1 MPETP
6 PPTDRRPRRRAALIA
21 AVACV
26 AVAGGIGAW
35 FLVGSGGDA
44 EGCADLLKDKRIQK
58 ALGEDHAAVTDCAAL
73 GTAIREATVGSV
85 PGEHSLRQ
93 AQAMKD
99 VLVAVGNGLD
109 DKGGRL
115 DPELSVPLAVA
126 LADYAADTDKL
137 LGIGDAD
144 HVSHAVPSEPAWED
158 ADGVHMSVLRLELLR
173 TIRALSQEPA
183 AYTALRDAATRYA
196 AEGLAAVRPGTT
208 GAELTVPPARNSR
221 TLGTLDG
228 VRADV
233 LRDLGEKEADRWQDE
248 VLAGLTKDAT
258 EPPSY
263 TKDPVGHLV
272 ATWQQTLRAKGADA
286 LEDQSADL
294 TATWG
299 TALGLDAS
307 VRDDLRKDASDS
319 SFNER
324 KDTLDQ
330 LD

>member
-6 PPTDRRPRRRAALIA
+6 PPTDRRPRRRAALTT

-44 EGCADLLKDKRIQK
+44 EGCADLRKDERIQK

-73 GTAIREATVGSV
+73 GTAIRGATVGSV

-99 VLVAVGNGLD
+99 VLVAVGERLD

-115 DPELSVPLAVA
+115 DPDLSVPLAVA

-137 LGIGDAD
+137 FGIGDAD
-144 HVSHAVPSEPAWED
+144 HVSHALPSEPAWQD
-158 ADGVHMSVLRLELLR
+158 ADGVHMSVPREQLLR
-173 TIRALSQEPA
+173 TVRDLSQEPA
-183 AYTALRDAATRYA
+183 AYVALRTAATRHA
-196 AEGLAAVRPGTT
+196 AEGLAAVKPGTT
-208 GAELTVPPARNSR
+208 GAQLTVPPARNSR
-221 TLGTLDG
+221 TLGSLDG

-233 LRDLGEKEADRWQDE
+233 LRDLGEKEADRWEDE
-248 VLAGLTKDAT
+248 VLAGLTKNAA

-272 ATWQQTLRAKGADA
+272 ATWQRTLRAKGADA
-286 LEDQSADL
+286 LEDQSADM

-307 VRDDLRKDASDS
+307 VRDGLREDAADS
-319 SFNER
+319 FFNER
-324 KDTLDQ
+324 KATLGE

>member
-6 PPTDRRPRRRAALIA
+6 QPSDRRPRRRAALIA

-35 FLVGSGGDA
+35 FLVGSGGNA

-99 VLVAVGNGLD
+99 VLVAVGERLD
-109 DKGGRL
+109 DSGGSL
-115 DPELSVPLAVA
+115 DPDLSVPLAVA

-144 HVSHAVPSEPAWED
+144 HVSRAVPSEPAWED
-158 ADGVHMSVLRLELLR
+158 ADGVHMSVLSLPFLR
-173 TIRALSQEPA
+173 TVRELSQEPA
-183 AYTALRDAATRYA
+183 AYVALRTSATRYA
-196 AEGLAAVRPGTT
+196 AEGLAEVKPGTT
-208 GAELTVPPARNSR
+208 GAELSAPPARNSR
-221 TLGTLDG
+221 TLGALDG

-233 LRDLGEKEADRWQDE
+233 LRDLGEKEADDWEDE
-248 VLAGLTKDAT
+248 ILAGLTKSAA

-263 TKDPVGHLV
+263 AKDAVGHLV
-272 ATWQQTLRAKGADA
+272 ASWQQTLRAKGADA
-286 LEDQSADL
+286 LEDQSADM

-299 TALGLDAS
+299 TALGLDTS
-307 VRDDLRKDASDS
+307 VRDGLREDAADS
-319 SFNER
+319 FFNER
-324 KDTLDQ
+324 KATLGR